1 MKTFSEVDVL
11 VIGMG
16 WTGGIASKELA
27 EAGLTVVAL
36 ERGESRTAK
45 EDFSVP
51 HIRDELQYH
60 SRTGL
65 AQDVKK
71 DTVTVRNKVDEKA
84 LPMRRLGSF
93 TPGDGLGGAGVHWN
107 GQTWRWTDMEFK
119 IRSLYEERYGKS
131 YIPKDMTIQDW
142 GITYSELEP
151 FYEKFERTA
160 GVSGKAG
167 NLNGQIQ
174 EGGNPFEARRKSDYP
189 LPPLNSSYAN
199 DMFSQA
205 AKNMGYHPFPMPAA
219 NASRPYTNPDGAVLG
234 QCQYCG
240 FCVKYGCE
248 ANAKGSP
255 LITVIPYA
263 LKQSTFELRVNSWVT
278 QLKMDKSKKRVT
290 GAIYT
295 DLITGEEC
303 FQPAKIVILSA
314 YVFTNTQLM
323 LSSGI
328 GVPYDP
334 QTQKGVVG
342 KNYAYQTGANAT
354 LFFDDKIF
362 NPFMAT
368 GGLLTVMD
376 DFHSN
381 WEFDRTT
388 TGFVG
393 GTTIFGG
400 MFHGRPLEYH
410 PVSPGTPSWG
420 TAWKESMAKW
430 YLRSMRISSNGS
442 VMANRYNYL
451 DLDPTYKNAFGKP
464 LLRMTFDYKP
474 NEHKLSTF
482 SSQVIDKLGKSLN
495 PKQITPPAPRV
506 TPWSSSVYQS
516 THNTGGTIMGT
527 NPSNSVVNKYGQSW
541 DAHNLFVMGASLFPH
556 NSAYNPTGPAA
567 ALAYWTVAAIKNS
580 YLKNPGQLI
589 SA

>member
-1 MKTFSEVDVL
+1 MKIFPEVDVL

-16 WTGGIASKELA
+16 WTGGIASKELS
-27 EAGLTVVAL
+27 EAGLTVVGL
-36 ERGESRTAK
+36 ERGAPRTPE

-51 HIRDELQYH
+51 HIRDELEYH

-71 DTVTVRNKVDEKA
+71 DTVTVRNKIDEKA

-119 IRSLYEERYGKS
+119 IRTLYEDRYGKS
-131 YIPKDMTIQDW
+131 FIPKDMTIQDW
-142 GITYSELEP
+142 GVSYSELEP

-160 GVSGKAG
+160 GVSGRAG
-167 NLNGQIQ
+167 NVNGQIQ
-174 EGGNPFEARRKSDYP
+174 AGGNPYEAIRQSDYP
-189 LPPLNSSYAN
+189 LPPLNSSLAN
-199 DMFSQA
+199 DLFSSA
-205 AKNMGYHPFPMPAA
+205 AKNMGYNPFPMPAA
-219 NASRPYTNPDGAVLG
+219 NASKPYTNPDGAQLG

-240 FCVKYGCE
+240 FCEKYGCE

-255 LITVIPYA
+255 LITVIPFA
-263 LKQSTFELRVNSWVT
+263 LKQPTFELRTNSWVT
-278 QLKMDKSKKRVT
+278 EIKMDKSKKRVT
-290 GAIYT
+290 GAVYT
-295 DLITGEEC
+295 NLLTGEEC
-303 FQPAKIVILSA
+303 FQPAKLVILSA
-314 YVFTNTQLM
+314 YVFTNTHLM

-328 GVPYDP
+328 GIPYDP
-334 QTQKGVVG
+334 ITQKGVIG

-354 LFFDDKIF
+354 LFFEDKIF
-362 NPFMAT
+362 NPFMAS
-368 GGLLTVMD
+368 GGLLSVMD

-381 WEFDRTT
+381 WEFDRSS

-410 PVSPGTPSWG
+410 PVSPGTPAWG
-420 TAWKESMAKW
+420 STWKESMAKW
-430 YLRSMRISSNGS
+430 YSRSMRISSNGS

-482 SSQVIDKLGKSLN
+482 SSQVIDKLGKSMN
-495 PKQITPPAPRV
+495 PKQMTAPAPRIA
-506 TPWSSSVYQS
+506 PWSSSVYQS

-541 DAHNLFVMGASLFPH
+541 DAHNLFIMGASLFPH

-567 ALAYWTVAAIKNS
+567 ALAYWSVAAIKNN
-580 YLKNPGQLI
+580 YLKNPGRLI